1 MEANRVTLRT
11 LRNCPAGAAGFSLIE
26 VLVAMAIFAIG
37 ILAVYSMQI
46 HSIRGNSSARGITE
60 NITLA
65 SAKVEELLAQAYDHS
80 DLDVGL
86 HQAAV
91 AGGYQSLQWQV
102 SEDCLGA
109 DFQGHK
115 CVQVRVT
122 SMASGLRQKD
132 IRIDFVKGNI

>member
-37 ILAVYSMQI
+37 ILA
-46 HSIRGNSSARGITE
+46 
-60 NITLA
+60 
-65 SAKVEELLAQAYDHS
+65 VEELLAQAYDHS

-122 SMASGLRQKD
+122 STASGLRQKD

>member
-1 MEANRVTLRT
+1 MDANSLSHRSRQQSCT
-11 LRNCPAGAAGFSLIE
+11 GFSLIE
-26 VLVAMAIFAIG
+26 VLVAMAIFSIG

-46 HSIRGNSSARGITE
+46 YSIRGNTSARGITE

-65 SAKVEELLAQAYDHS
+65 SAKVEELLAQTYDHA

-86 HQAAV
+86 HQATV
-91 AGGYQSLQWQV
+91 PGGYQSLQWQV

-122 SMASGLRQKD
+122 SVASALRQKD
-132 IRIDFVKGNI
+132 IRIDFVKANL

>member
-1 MEANRVTLRT
+1 MDANSLSHRSRPQSCT
-11 LRNCPAGAAGFSLIE
+11 GFSLIE
-26 VLVAMAIFAIG
+26 VLVAMAIFSIG

-46 HSIRGNSSARGITE
+46 YSIRGNTSARGITE

-65 SAKVEELLAQAYDHS
+65 SAKVEELLAQTYDHA

-86 HQAAV
+86 HQATV
-91 AGGYQSLQWQV
+91 PGGYQSLQWQV

-122 SMASGLRQKD
+122 SVASALRQKD
-132 IRIDFVKGNI
+132 IRIDFVKANL

>member
-1 MEANRVTLRT
+1 MDANCLSHRSRPQSCT
-11 LRNCPAGAAGFSLIE
+11 GFSLIE
-26 VLVAMAIFAIG
+26 VLVAMAIFSIG

-46 HSIRGNSSARGITE
+46 HSIRGNTSARGITE

-65 SAKVEELLAQAYDHS
+65 SAKVEELLAQAYDHA

-86 HQAAV
+86 HQATV
-91 AGGYQSLQWQV
+91 PGGYQSLRWHV

-122 SMASGLRQKD
+122 STASGLRQKD
-132 IRIDFVKGNI
+132 IRIDFVKSNI

>member
-1 MEANRVTLRT
+1 
-11 LRNCPAGAAGFSLIE
+11 
-26 VLVAMAIFAIG
+26 
-37 ILAVYSMQI
+37 
-46 HSIRGNSSARGITE
+46 
-60 NITLA
+60 
-65 SAKVEELLAQAYDHS
+65 
-80 DLDVGL
+80 
-86 HQAAV
+86 V

-122 SMASGLRQKD
+122 STASGLRQKD

>member
-1 MEANRVTLRT
+1 MDAYPISARNRTTGV
-11 LRNCPAGAAGFSLIE
+11 AGFSLIE
-26 VLVAMAIFAIG
+26 VLVAMAIFSIG

-65 SAKVEELLAQAYDHS
+65 SAKVEELLAQAYDHA
-80 DLDVGL
+80 DLSVGL
-86 HQAAV
+86 HQDAPSA
-91 AGGYQSLQWQV
+91 YQVRQWQV

-122 SMASGLRQKD
+122 STASGLRQKD
-132 IRIDFVKGNI
+132 IRIDFVKANI

>member
-1 MEANRVTLRT
+1 MHANSLSHRSRPQSCT
-11 LRNCPAGAAGFSLIE
+11 GFSLIE
-26 VLVAMAIFAIG
+26 VLVAMAIFSIG

-46 HSIRGNSSARGITE
+46 YSIRGNTSARGITE

-65 SAKVEELLAQAYDHS
+65 SAKVEELLAQTYDHA

-86 HQAAV
+86 HQATV
-91 AGGYQSLQWQV
+91 PGGYQSLQWQV

-122 SMASGLRQKD
+122 SVASALRQKD
-132 IRIDFVKGNI
+132 IRIDFVKANL

>member
-1 MEANRVTLRT
+1 MEAD
-11 LRNCPAGAAGFSLIE
+11 AGTKGIGTARGFSLIE

-46 HSIRGNSSARGITE
+46 TSIRGNASARGITE

-65 SAKVEELLAQAYDHS
+65 SGKVEELLALSYDHS
-80 DLDVGL
+80 DLSAGL
-86 HQAAV
+86 HQEAPNT
-91 AGGYQSLQWQV
+91 YQSIEWQV
-102 SEDCLGA
+102 SEDCLGV

-115 CVQVRVT
+115 CVQVRVN
-122 SMASGLRQKD
+122 SVASGNRQKE

>member
-1 MEANRVTLRT
+1 MGANRISARHRT
-11 LRNCPAGAAGFSLIE
+11 AASEGFSLIE
-26 VLVAMAIFAIG
+26 VLVAMAIFSIG

-46 HSIRGNSSARGITE
+46 HSIRGNTSARGITE

-65 SAKVEELLAQAYDHS
+65 SAKVEELLAQAYDHA

-86 HQAAV
+86 HQATV
-91 AGGYQSLQWQV
+91 PGGYQSLQWQV
-102 SEDCLGA
+102 SEDCLGG

-122 SMASGLRQKD
+122 SVASGLRQKD
-132 IRIDFVKGNI
+132 IRIDFVKSNI